1 MSEEDKKYLREQ
13 LEYII
18 RLCIHGGYMSTW
30 RSVYEMCINNDEKIS
45 LNISQ
50 KEELYQQI
58 EKIVCDANI
67 PENHLYSELENFA
80 DNYIATLSS

>member
-1 MSEEDKKYLREQ
+1 MSDDNKEYLREQ
-13 LEYII
+13 LELVI
-18 RLCIHGGYMSTW
+18 RLCIHVGYISNW
-30 RSVYEMCINNDEKIS
+30 RNTYDTFVSNDEKIS
-45 LNISQ
+45 LNVSQ

-67 PENHLYSELENFA
+67 PENHLYSELEIFA

>member
-13 LEYII
+13 LEYVI
-18 RLCIHGGYMSTW
+18 RLCIHNGYMSTW
-30 RSVYEMCINNDEKIS
+30 RNVYETCIFKDRKI
-45 LNISQ
+45 LLTISQ

-67 PENHLYSELENFA
+67 PENHLYRELEKFA
-80 DNYIATLSS
+80 DKYIATLQS